1 MPTVVRRS
9 PKPIRTAIGDL
20 SDSRRL
26 LARFDLEQQNYIKEE
41 SPMRK
46 KLAKTDTTAAFE
58 RAVKAASPKE
68 KYILRL
74 YVAGINPKSSTAIRS
89 VTAICEEHLKGRY
102 ELEIVDIYQQPTLA
116 KGEQIVAAPTL
127 IKQLPL
133 PLRRLIGD
141 MASKDRIL
149 VGLDLRPKK

>member
-1 MPTVVRRS
+1 M
-9 PKPIRTAIGDL
+9 A
-20 SDSRRL
+20 
-26 LARFDLEQQNYIKEE
+26 
-41 SPMRK
+41 K
-46 KLAKTDTTAAFE
+46 KSAKSKTTAAFE
-58 RAVKAASPKE
+58 KAIKATRPAE
-68 KYILRL
+68 RYVLRL
-74 YVAGINPKSSTAIRS
+74 YVAGLNPRSSTAIRG